1 MNTPASPL
9 ELHINI
15 QVVLRNYRATPHTS
29 TGQTPYEL
37 ISEAPVPVMFEHL
50 RQTQVKVQ
58 EVQRSSIPKDKFGHA
73 RSFNIGDKVLV
84 YDKLTKMNN
93 NGIVK
98 KFKSNN
104 SFIVC
109 INNVDKHISA
119 DNMRLIQGIK
129 TADNKNDEII
139 SLVADDKTDDVIS
152 LISNDDVISLIS
164 DEEGEYE
171 FTNPSQNYSY
181 DSTRKKYRSEV
192 EKLNAGTPLM
202 MSKTRSGNI

>member
-1 MNTPASPL
+1 M
-9 ELHINI
+9 
-15 QVVLRNYRATPHTS
+15 
-29 TGQTPYEL
+29 
-37 ISEAPVPVMFEHL
+37 
-50 RQTQVKVQ
+50 
-58 EVQRSSIPKDKFGHA
+58 
-73 RSFNIGDKVLV
+73 

-98 KFKSNN
+98 KFKSKN

-109 INNVDKHISA
+109 INDVDKHVSA

-139 SLVADDKTDDVIS
+139 SLVADNKNDDAIS
-152 LISNDDVISLIS
+152 LISDDENDISLIS
-164 DEEGEYE
+164 DEESEYE
-171 FTNPSQNYSY
+171 FTNPSQVINNNDYNSK
-181 DSTRKKYRSEV
+181 KKYRSEV